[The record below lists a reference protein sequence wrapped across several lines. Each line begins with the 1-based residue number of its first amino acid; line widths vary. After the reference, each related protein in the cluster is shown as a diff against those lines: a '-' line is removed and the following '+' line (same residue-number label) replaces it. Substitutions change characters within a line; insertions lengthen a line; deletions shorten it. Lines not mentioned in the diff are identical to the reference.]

1 MRKKFNFGRL
11 SALALAL
18 TLITS
23 CLMGGTLAK
32 YTSKAEGTGK
42 ATVAKWKVAFKANDT
57 NQSETFTF
65 NLEDT
70 GSNKDNVKDGVIAPE
85 STGSIPIEIDASGSE
100 VAAKLTYTID
110 KSSIGNVPIKFYSDA
125 SCTTEISWT
134 DDNKFTNSKDISA
147 SVSGADAKLAT
158 TLYWKW
164 ASTDDA
170 ADTTLGS
177 KETAETGTIS
187 ITLSAEQAVTTT
199 STP

>member
-1 MRKKFNFGRL
+1 MRKRFNFGRL

-32 YTSKAEGTGK
+32 YTSEAKGTGK
-42 ATVAKWKVAFKANDT
+42 ATVAQWKVTFKANDT
-57 NQSETFTF
+57 EIKSETLTF
-65 NLEDT
+65 DLKDT
-70 GSNKDNVKDGVIAPE
+70 GTNKDNVKDGLIAPG

-100 VAAKLTYTID
+100 VATKLTYTID
-110 KSSIGNVPIKFYSDA
+110 RSSIGSVPIEFYSD
-125 SCTTEISWT
+125 SEFKNKIIWN
-134 DDNKFTNSKDISA
+134 DNKFTNSKDIS
-147 SVSGADAKLAT
+147 SGASGNDAKYVT

-164 ASTDDA
+164 ETVDDA
-170 ADTTLGS
+170 TDTTLGS
-177 KETAETGTIS
+177 KDAAETGTIS